1 MNFSKT
7 IQSYHLFYFYFH
19 FSSLFL
25 NSMLSPK
32 IICNWLLIGAKKGP
46 VVKKIEKLNW
56 IFFFKSPLRSK
67 VTEYKITAFSLYY
80 NYNRYT
86 VVLKKYFD

>member
-1 MNFSKT
+1 
-7 IQSYHLFYFYFH
+7 
-19 FSSLFL
+19 
-25 NSMLSPK
+25 
-32 IICNWLLIGAKKGP
+32 

>member
-1 MNFSKT
+1 
-7 IQSYHLFYFYFH
+7 
-19 FSSLFL
+19 
-25 NSMLSPK
+25 
-32 IICNWLLIGAKKGP
+32 
-46 VVKKIEKLNW
+46 VVKKIETLNW
-56 IFFFKSPLRSK
+56 NFFLKSPLRSK